1 MLAAHRDTLVRAKS
15 PEAHIPFF
23 HPSVL
28 KLAYEEHILNTRLK
42 YVDEERVV

>member
-1 MLAAHRDTLVRAKS
+1 MRAKAA
-15 PEAHIPFF
+15 EAYIPLF